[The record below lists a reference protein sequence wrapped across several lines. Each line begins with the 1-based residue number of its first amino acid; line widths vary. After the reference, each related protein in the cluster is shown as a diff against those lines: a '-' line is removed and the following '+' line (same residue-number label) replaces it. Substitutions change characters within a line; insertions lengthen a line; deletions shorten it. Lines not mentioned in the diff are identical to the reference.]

1 MKESNESGSD
11 QAIGKRLMTNFVVSV
26 FCLIAG
32 NLVVRV
38 CIREA
43 WLPTWMVS
51 VIAFATALP
60 MLLFAIGFFRKL
72 RADLDEMLQRIVL
85 EGLAFAM
92 IVFVPLAGIY
102 VNARAA
108 GLISSRL
115 DPPELLLLP
124 SILVAIGVMISWSR
138 LK

>member
-1 MKESNESGSD
+1 
-11 QAIGKRLMTNFVVSV
+11 
-26 FCLIAG
+26 
-32 NLVVRV
+32 
-38 CIREA
+38 
-43 WLPTWMVS
+43 
-51 VIAFATALP
+51 

-72 RADLDEMLQRIVL
+72 RADLDEMLHRIVL
-85 EGLAFAM
+85 EGPAFAM
-92 IVFVPLAGIY
+92 IDFVPLAGIY

>member
-1 MKESNESGSD
+1 MKESNQSASD
-11 QAIGKRLMTNFVVSV
+11 QAIGKRLMTNFVVSE
-26 FCLIAG
+26 FWLIAG
-32 NLVVRV
+32 NLAVRFV
-38 CIREA
+38 NREA
-43 WLPTWMVS
+43 MLPLWAVAI
-51 VIAFATALP
+51 IALATALP
-60 MLLFAIGFFRKL
+60 MLLFAIGFFRML
-72 RADLDEMLQRIVL
+72 RADLDEMLQRTAL

-92 IVFVPLAGIY
+92 VVFIPLAGIY
-102 VNARAA
+102 VNARSA